1 MIGEVTYR
9 LIAYTPVIRFKDIFV
24 EHFNLHQFGVMIHDG
39 CEKMVHGI
47 QTMLN
52 LHLDWVVLKVD
63 VYNAFNLMS
72 WSNIF
77 QELFFFP
84 NYLDNLF
91 PFVQQFYA
99 FPSSQYIFLGSCYGD
114 FIIISSKLGT

>member
-9 LIAYTPVIRFKDIFV
+9 LIACTLVIWFRDTFV
-24 EHFNLHQFGVMIHDG
+24 EHFNLHQFGVVTCDR
-39 CEKMVHGI
+39 CEKMFHGI

-52 LHLDWVVLKVD
+52 LHIDWVVLKVD

-77 QELFFFP
+77 QELFFSP
-84 NYLDNLF
+84 NCLDNIF
-91 PFVQQFYA
+91 PFFQQFYA
-99 FPSSQYIFLGSCYGD
+99 FPSSQYIFLGSCHGD
-114 FIIISSKLGT
+114 FIIILLKLST